1 MESTT
6 SPKLRGLIAASF
18 TPYRNGNINPDLVP
32 SYAAAL
38 RAQGVDGVFVN
49 GTTGESLSLS
59 TPERM
64 AMAEAWLLSAPADWP
79 VLVHVGH
86 NSLPRAQELAAHA
99 EQHGARAVSAMAP
112 TFFQPGL
119 PALVDYLAEIAAA
132 APATPFYYY
141 HMPSMTGAR
150 FLMTEFLRA
159 AGDRVPNLA
168 GIKYTWEDLMDYSLA
183 ARFDGGR
190 YDIVFGRDEILLCG
204 LALGARAAIGSTYNA
219 AASLYRAVWHSF
231 HSNRM
236 DEARAC
242 QLGAMAM
249 IEACRRS
256 GPGDLPAIRALAS
269 HRLGIDLGPPRAP
282 LSPLSQDGLDAL
294 LDAIDNLFKAIP
306 PVAGCAGQGG

>member
-18 TPYRNGNINPDLVP
+18 TPYRKGNINPDLVP

-64 AMAEAWLLSAPADWP
+64 AMAEAWLRCATEDFP

-86 NSLPRAQELAAHA
+86 NSLPRARELAAHA
-99 EQHGARAVSAMAP
+99 AAHGARAVSAMAP

-119 PALVDYLAEIAAA
+119 TALVDYLAEIAAA

-150 FLMTEFLRA
+150 FLMTDFLRA
-159 AGDRVPNLA
+159 AGARIPNLA

-183 ARFDGGR
+183 VHSAGGR
-190 YDIVFGRDEILLCG
+190 YDIVFGRDEVLLCG

-219 AASLYRAVWHSF
+219 FAALYRDVWRCF
-231 HSNRM
+231 EADRFV
-236 DEARAC
+236 EARSL
-242 QLGAMAM
+242 QLRAMAV
-249 IEACRRS
+249 IDACRRS

-269 HRLGIDLGPPRAP
+269 RRLGLDLGAPRAP
-282 LSPLSQDGLDAL
+282 LRALDEDVFSGLVRAVESL
-294 LDAIDNLFKAIP
+294 VP
-306 PVAGCAGQGG
+306 AGAPTA